1 MILGYTETPN
11 NGASDVE
18 MEVVFEPEPC
28 PDSFQWPIALS
39 SSLGT
44 GFPYSGIDPE
54 SQAATDYVV
63 RRYLET
69 LWLPETLMRLENLIS
84 DLRRLVNLENATHG
98 QTSIPTTATT
108 LLETVLLSKKDIK
121 HKYNSTLPPMVFS
134 HELSSGTEEE
144 QMIAYARNLEKQPP
158 KDAKAWLSR
167 FVQREYQIQILL
179 RFFLLSYGPPPVTSS
194 PTKAKTSPKK
204 RKKGKGDKEKK
215 ENPNTEKALWD
226 LVAGLAAAVAGHQE
240 TSPFKSP
247 NPLHGDENVG
257 SVEWFCERVLDPLFK
272 AKLPTEYERCL
283 FNLCPSRF
291 EEPRSPTLSPNP
303 TTTSLPV
310 FQEPTRVRS
319 RSPSTLQEDLM
330 RESQERSRSVSTSRE
345 LSRAGSATRELTR
358 TSSMSRGLK
367 RERSSSVL
375 SMIGEQRAS
384 TGPVMNRGGVAGHS
398 SVRHEITMRKS
409 TKDSLATKA
418 KEKEKAKAKVKTDQ
432 AQGTT
437 SAHRPFARSQTM
449 PLKPLELSKSM
460 TLVEETPMPNR
471 VRSVPRELNDS
482 PDALLLGSD
491 EEDDPNW
498 RQDYILDTPVKGSS

>member
-1 MILGYTETPN
+1 MILGYAETST

-28 PDSFQWPIALS
+28 PNSFQWPTALS
-39 SSLGT
+39 SSLGA

-69 LWLPETLMRLENLIS
+69 LWLPETLMRLENFIS

-98 QTSIPTTATT
+98 QTSLSTTATT
-108 LLETVLLSKKDIK
+108 LLESVLLSKKDV
-121 HKYNSTLPPMVFS
+121 KYKYTSTLPPMVFS
-134 HELSSGTEEE
+134 SELTSGTEEE

-158 KDAKAWLSR
+158 EDAKTWLSR
-167 FVQREYQIQILL
+167 FIQREYQIQILL
-179 RFFLLSYGPPPVTSS
+179 RFLLLSYGPPTVLSS
-194 PTKAKTSPKK
+194 PTKAETSPKK

-215 ENPNTEKALWD
+215 ENPNTEKSLWD

-240 TSPFKSP
+240 TSPIKSA

-257 SVEWFCERVLDPLFK
+257 TVEWFCERVLGPL
-272 AKLPTEYERCL
+272 
-283 FNLCPSRF
+283 F

-303 TTTSLPV
+303 TTASLPI
-310 FQEPTRVRS
+310 FQEHSRVRS

-330 RESQERSRSVSTSRE
+330 RESQERNRSVSVSRE
-345 LSRAGSATRELTR
+345 LSRAGSVTRELTR

-375 SMIGEQRAS
+375 SMIGEQRAA
-384 TGPVMNRGGVAGHS
+384 TGPVTNRGGVASHS
-398 SVRHEITMRKS
+398 SGRHEITMRKS

-418 KEKEKAKAKVKTDQ
+418 KEKEKAKAKSDQ
-432 AQGTT
+432 AQAAAST
-437 SAHRPFARSQTM
+437 HRPFARSQTM
-449 PLKPLELSKSM
+449 PLKPLESSKPM
-460 TLVEETPMPNR
+460 TLVEETPMPSR
-471 VRSVPRELNDS
+471 IRSVPRELNDS

-491 EEDDPNW
+491 DEDDANW